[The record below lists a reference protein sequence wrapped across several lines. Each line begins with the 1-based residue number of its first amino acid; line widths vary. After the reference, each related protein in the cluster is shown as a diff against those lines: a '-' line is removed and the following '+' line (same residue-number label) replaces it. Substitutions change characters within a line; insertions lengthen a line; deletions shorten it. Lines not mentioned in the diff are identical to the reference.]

1 MKPEEDKA
9 LTIIDNLIGEHF
21 VNYSVQVLTEDG
33 ELCYCNSTDIV
44 GKALI
49 METLQSIRQLEEEQS
64 KNISFTE
71 DE

>member
-21 VNYSVQVLTEDG
+21 VNYCVQVLTEDG
-33 ELCYCNSTDIV
+33 ELCYLNSTDIV
-44 GKALI
+44 GKALATEALKD
-49 METLQSIRQLEEEQS
+49 MRQIENMHVAEFL
-64 KNISFTE
+64 E

>member
-33 ELCYCNSTDIV
+33 ELCFCNSTDIV

-49 METLQSIRQLEEEQS
+49 AEALKSMRQIEDMYVAEFL
-64 KNISFTE
+64 E

>member
-9 LTIIDNLIGEHF
+9 LSIIDNLIGEHF

-33 ELCYCNSTDIV
+33 ELCYLNSTDIV
-44 GKALI
+44 GKALTSEALKN
-49 METLQSIRQLEEEQS
+49 MRQIEDVYVAEFL
-64 KNISFTE
+64 E

>member
-1 MKPEEDKA
+1 MKEQEEKA
-9 LTIIDNLIGEHF
+9 LTLIENLIGEHF

-33 ELCYCNSTDIV
+33 ELCFCNSSDIV

-49 METLQSIRQLEEEQS
+49 TETLKGMQRIEEAYIAE
-64 KNISFTE
+64 FLE

>member
-21 VNYSVQVLTEDG
+21 VNYSVQILTEEG
-33 ELCYCNSTDIV
+33 ELCYLNSTDIV

-49 METLQSIRQLEEEQS
+49 TEALNSMRQIEDMYVAEFL
-64 KNISFTE
+64 E